1 VPSTAFV
8 ALLPTLL
15 VPALLVAYPTSVWP
29 AMVVYHAYCLAASFL
44 YEDGHDP
51 RPLHV
56 RLAPPVWPPV
66 VAALVILAGGEVV
79 ARGVVD
85 VRPWL
90 PPQAP
95 ALVAAAAPWDYFVA
109 YVVVANGF
117 IEERFWR
124 GPLLHL
130 TGILGG
136 AAAFGLMH
144 GVAAV
149 VLFDATTG
157 ALSGVGAFVAGLVWG
172 ALRARYDALWPC
184 VLTHAALNAAA
195 LRIASALLAS

>member
-1 VPSTAFV
+1 MPPIAFV
-8 ALLPTLL
+8 ALVPALL

-29 AMVVYHAYCLAASFL
+29 AMVIYHAYCLLASFL
-44 YEDGHDP
+44 YEDWLDP

-56 RLAPPVWPPV
+56 RLAPPSWPPV
-66 VAALVILAGGEVV
+66 VATVAILAAGEAV

-90 PPQAP
+90 PAQAP
-95 ALVAAAAPWDYFVA
+95 ALLAAASPWPYFVA
-109 YVVVANGF
+109 YVVAVNGY

-124 GPLLHL
+124 GPMLHH

-144 GVAAV
+144 GTAGA
-149 VLFDATTG
+149 VLFDVTSG
-157 ALSGVGAFVAGLVWG
+157 ALSGAGAFAAGVVWG

-184 VLTHAALNAAA
+184 VLTHVALNAAA
-195 LRIASALLAS
+195 LRIASALLGP

>member
-1 VPSTAFV
+1 VPPTAFV
-8 ALLPTLL
+8 ALLPALL

-29 AMVVYHAYCLAASFL
+29 AMVVYHAYCLVASFL
-44 YEDGHDP
+44 YEDAHDP

-56 RLAPPVWPPV
+56 RLAPPSWPPV
-66 VAALVILAGGEVV
+66 VAAGVILAAGELV

-95 ALVAAAAPWDYFVA
+95 SLIAAASPWPYFVA
-109 YVVVANGF
+109 YVVAANGYF
-117 IEERFWR
+117 EERFWR
-124 GPLLHL
+124 GPMLHH

-144 GVAAV
+144 GTAGA
-149 VLFDATTG
+149 VLFGVTLG
-157 ALSGVGAFVAGLVWG
+157 GLSGVAAFVAGIAWG
-172 ALRARYDALWPC
+172 ALRARYDGLWPC
-184 VLTHAALNAAA
+184 VLTHMALNAAV
-195 LRIASALLAS
+195 LRIAWALLVP